1 VYRRTSV
8 RRLTVALRAAKRE
21 LDARVYFNRNCS
33 LSIAVCLIF
42 GLTWAY
48 LYDDIIHSSRLQEE
62 FRTAVRRLIGSIGL
76 FAILVV
82 IYLLGGTRQSANNAE
97 PYAIAWGVC
106 YVVSLLFLA
115 AGLAVLIRDANRE
128 RRTGLYRFRR

>member
-1 VYRRTSV
+1 MLAYISIGI
-8 RRLTVALRAAKRE
+8 AL
-21 LDARVYFNRNCS
+21 C
-33 LSIAVCLIF
+33 SIAVCLIF

-48 LYDDIIHSSRLQEE
+48 LYDDIRHSSLLQEE
-62 FRTAVRRLIGSIGL
+62 FRTTVRRLIGSIGL
-76 FAILVV
+76 FAIPVA

-106 YVVSLLFLA
+106 YVVSLLILA
-115 AGLAVLIRDANRE
+115 TGLTVLIRDANRE